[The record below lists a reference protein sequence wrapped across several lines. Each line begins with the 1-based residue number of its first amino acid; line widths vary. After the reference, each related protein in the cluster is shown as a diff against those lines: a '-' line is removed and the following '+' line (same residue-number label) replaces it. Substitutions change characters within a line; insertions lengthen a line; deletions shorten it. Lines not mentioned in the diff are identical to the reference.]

1 METKQIDPAV
11 EKIRLI
17 WAKKQAAGWSFSR
30 LGVAMGYP
38 EGQAKQAAAQF
49 LRGGDPRISSLRR
62 FARAVG
68 VSLATLTRQDSPPAG
83 E

>member
-1 METKQIDPAV
+1 MANATIDPVA
-11 EKIRLI
+11 EKIREI
-17 WAKKQAAGWSFSR
+17 WAKKQADGWSYQR

-38 EGQAKQAAAQF
+38 AGQAKQAAMQF
-49 LRGGDPRISSLRR
+49 LRGGDPRVSSLRR

-68 VSLATLTRQDSPPAG
+68 VSPARLLR